1 MTTDS
6 KSPAPGADALGLD
19 ALAARFWRADAADK
33 TRWPADRF
41 RKDASLALDLVA
53 DAKDLAGVA
62 IHPQGEHYRQAAAA
76 RVILAALRL
85 AEPDPDRGGGDF
97 PVRLDGHLGTLLRRL
112 ERRAGEL
119 AAADAYKAADLLAGS
134 RCDCAYCT
142 ANRMADLV
150 ARGVPADPKAAAVVT
165 VTFGDWPDDPLG
177 EPVRVDYD
185 PGPAPTAPAR
195 PNWPDAIHA
204 LHSVPSE
211 MTPAPAA
218 WYQPGQLRRDLDAL
232 EQLGLIRR
240 AERFV
245 AGRLL
250 QHHQRTDDGERFLA
264 GYLAG
269 TGWHTGGA
277 STGGAPDGE
286 AGPC

>member
-1 MTTDS
+1 MTTDC
-6 KSPAPGADALGLD
+6 KSPAPGAPLGLD
-19 ALAARFWRADAADK
+19 AIAERFWRADAADK

-62 IHPQGEHYRQAAAA
+62 IHPQAEHNRQAAAA

-97 PVRLDGHLGTLLRRL
+97 PVCLDRYLGSLLRRL

-119 AAADAYKAADLLAGS
+119 AAADAYKAADLLAGT
-134 RCDCAYCT
+134 RCDCAHCT
-142 ANRMADLV
+142 AGRLAV
-150 ARGVPADPKAAAVVT
+150 AFSTGKPPEWREAIEFTVKLGELAFAAA
-165 VTFGDWPDDPLG
+165 G
-177 EPVRVDYD
+177 EMVRVDYD
-185 PGPAPTAPAR
+185 PGPAPVIADRPELPA
-195 PNWPDAIHA
+195 AVVA
-204 LHSVPSE
+204 LRSVPSE